1 VTDVVTDVVSEP
13 EPPEQPSTSPR
24 TRTPALLLDLV
35 NEHLDPGY
43 AAAAR
48 RRGDDSRR
56 RWYDRPAVAVG
67 CLLAGFVLVVGYLHA
82 HRSAP
87 AAAQAHTQLVQRVR
101 AAQATA
107 SGLAT
112 QLSGV
117 ENSLA
122 RAQASVLPAAG
133 AAGVQRDRV
142 ASGEV
147 AVSGPGMTVTLG
159 EPTVV
164 SSRSA
169 GRAGS
174 QPIGATNIL
183 TDRDVRSVVNQLW
196 ADGAEAV
203 AVNGIRLT
211 PTTAIRFAGEAV
223 LVDFHPIS
231 SPYRVQAIGDADA
244 LSTGFASSDVAS
256 RYHTLASAD
265 GITFTFDTADHLH
278 LPAAAPALPSLAMP
292 APSRSPR

>member
-1 VTDVVTDVVSEP
+1 MTAPARPEP
-13 EPPEQPSTSPR
+13 SEPPEHPFTPASP
-24 TRTPALLLDLV
+24 RTPALLLDLV

-48 RRGDDSRR
+48 RRGADQRR
-56 RWYDRPAVAVG
+56 HWYDRPAVALG
-67 CLLAGFVLVVGYLHA
+67 CVLAGFVLVVGYLHA

-122 RAQASVLPAAG
+122 RAQDSALPAAG
-133 AAGVQRDRV
+133 VAGAQRDRV
-142 ASGEV
+142 ALGEV

-159 EPTVV
+159 EPKVV

-174 QPIGATNIL
+174 QPIAATNIL

-223 LVDFHPIS
+223 LVDFQPIN
-231 SPYRVQAIGDADA
+231 SPYRVQAIGDTDA
-244 LSTGFASSDVAS
+244 LSTSFASSDVAS

-265 GITFTFDTADHLH
+265 GITFTFTTEDHLR
-278 LPAAAPALPSLAMP
+278 LPAAAPALPSLATA